1 MEAEFIASKK
11 ANFEAKCLKNLLVY
25 IPLWTRPTLFVS
37 MHYDS
42 QAAIAK
48 DKSKIFNGKNIHICL
63 RHNIVPQLLE
73 IRIISL
79 DRICKVRVEFD

>member
-1 MEAEFIASKK
+1 
-11 ANFEAKCLKNLLVY
+11 
-25 IPLWTRPTLFVS
+25 

-79 DRICKVRVEFD
+79 DRICKVRVEFG